1 MKLTWKLFF
10 CTLLITVLVF
20 GAGGFVLI
28 TLTFNTALE
37 REKAS
42 ALEEA
47 GLLRHTFQA
56 SVSSLREWRVLPVQA
71 LTTSIVSRFSSDR
84 LRLRV
89 TGGDLKPVLSGSGA
103 GAGTGTAGA
112 AGTADT
118 GAAAPLATTGPQG
131 FPGNGGLAER
141 ATSDT
146 IIYMIVQQ
154 GESHYLQTAQRVELL
169 GVMVS
174 LETSRDISAVFTERT
189 ELFGI
194 YQWLMLGMAA
204 VNGILVF
211 ALARWTT
218 APIRRLSKATR
229 SIAEGRYLEKV
240 PVRSNDDLGALT
252 QDFNQMAESLTC
264 TVRELELSAAREHD
278 FVANF
283 AHELKT
289 PLTSIIG
296 YADLLRSQR
305 LSKGDAQLAVSYIF
319 GEGRRLESLSM
330 KLLDLIVMQRRDF
343 ELQHVGLRPLLQSI
357 RTAVFPLLREKGVEL
372 DIEAASTTV
381 LCEPDLIKTLL
392 LNLIDNACKAT
403 GQGGHI
409 HIEGSRPSE
418 QDFRIVV
425 KDDGMGIPEEDLPR
439 ITEAFYRADKSRS
452 RAEGGAGLGLA
463 LCNEICALHS
473 GTMDIE
479 STEGSGTRVSVTLKG

>member
-10 CTLLITVLVF
+10 CTLLITVLIF
-20 GAGGFVLI
+20 GAGGFILI
-28 TLTFNTALE
+28 TLTFNAALT
-37 REKAS
+37 REQTS
-42 ALEEA
+42 AIEEA
-47 GLLRHTFQA
+47 QLLRHTFQA
-56 SVSSLREWRVLPVQA
+56 SMASLKEWRVTPVQA

-84 LRLRV
+84 LQLRV
-89 TGGDLKPVLSGSGA
+89 TGGDLKPVLS
-103 GAGTGTAGA
+103 TDD
-112 AGTADT
+112 DT
-118 GAAAPLATTGPQG
+118 GLSSSSPSSLPELSNLSA
-131 FPGNGGLAER
+131 R
-141 ATSDT
+141 ASTDT
-146 IIYMIVQQ
+146 IVHTIVRQD
-154 GESHYLQTAQRVELL
+154 GNYYLQSAQIVKLL
-169 GVMVS
+169 GVEVT
-174 LETSRDISAVFTERT
+174 LETSRDISAVFTERA

-194 YQWLMLGMAA
+194 YQWLMLGMAT

-229 SIAEGRYLEKV
+229 SIAKGHYFERV
-240 PVRSNDDLGALT
+240 TVRSDDELGTLT
-252 QDFNQMAESLTC
+252 QDFNQMAESLAR

-305 LSKGDAQLAVSYIF
+305 LSEGDAGVALNYIF
-319 GEGRRLESLSM
+319 SEGQRLESLSM
-330 KLLDLIVMQRRDF
+330 KLLDLIVMQRQDF
-343 ELQHVGLRPLLQSI
+343 ELQHVELRQLFRSVE
-357 RTAVFPLLREKGVEL
+357 TALFPLLYDSGIDLRMQ
-372 DIEAASTTV
+372 ATPTTI

-403 GQGGHI
+403 LRGGFI
-409 HIEGSRPSE
+409 HVEGSRLSE
-418 QDFRIVV
+418 QDYRVIVE
-425 KDDGMGIPEEDLPR
+425 DNGAGIPPDDLPR

-473 GTMDIE
+473 GSMTIE
-479 STEGSGTRVSVTLKG
+479 STEGSGTRIAVVLKG